1 MPFRRI
7 VKPMPLAAA
16 CAVCAITPLVLVS
29 SPIPPA
35 PTPDPP
41 RRSDAVLPVKHAVG
55 KPGTAGESV
64 GDMIPQRD
72 WLDWPFL
79 EKLLSSPPAPPRTE
93 PREEPRPAPPPKAA
107 PPASYRTLCVRLC
120 DGYYWPISYSIS
132 RSRAKR
138 DAERCEQSC
147 PGRARLF
154 LHRNP
159 GEDVE
164 DMVDLQ
170 GRPYRDHP
178 QAFLYRAE
186 YIADCTCRGHPWE
199 EEAMTRHRSYAETAR
214 SRASAASR

>member
-1 MPFRRI
+1 MSFSRLF
-7 VKPMPLAAA
+7 KPMPLATA
-16 CAVCAITPLVLVS
+16 CAVCVITPLALIT
-29 SPIPPA
+29 SPLP
-35 PTPDPP
+35 PTPPHQ
-41 RRSDAVLPVKHAVG
+41 SDTAPPVKHAVG
-55 KPGTAGESV
+55 KPGTAEASAG
-64 GDMIPQRD
+64 GMIPQRD
-72 WLDWPFL
+72 WFDWPFL
-79 EKLLSSPPAPPRTE
+79 EKLLSSPPAPPRFE
-93 PREEPRPAPPPKAA
+93 PREAPRPAPPPPRKAA

-120 DGYYWPISYSIS
+120 DGYYWPISYTTS

-178 QAFLYRAE
+178 QAFLYRTE
-186 YIADCTCRGHPWE
+186 YIADCRCRGHPWE

-214 SRASAASR
+214 SKASAASR